1 MEFGMLT
8 LLGKTV
14 TLMESM
20 GFLWLLH
27 TGFELGLWEELQDD
41 KSIEEILKFHPDWN
55 SLLMEHWLEQARIQ
69 GLIVRNNGKYRVNRV
84 GKAINLYRNYG
95 LEALYKE
102 FVLYWGPTF
111 SQLPQL
117 ITREAARP
125 NMESE
130 MENELISRASRA
142 SEVFVWPLLKAKC
155 EKENWQRILDV
166 GCGEGFFLKKFM
178 QEFPRIKGLGIDI
191 NPAVVERAQAQA
203 NPYSER
209 LKIELGDI
217 LDCPDPL
224 EKYDCCLLNNN
235 IYYFP
240 REQRVEILARIKTWL
255 VPGGRIGILTA
266 LRGEA
271 SSVPFIQTHIPQ
283 NLMSFF
289 LACHDGFDG
298 LPYESE
304 ITKLLEDAG
313 FFDIDVVALPFK
325 VSHYFFARN
334 SPEGNSF

>member
-20 GFLWLLH
+20 GFLWLLY
-27 TGFELGLWEELQDD
+27 TGFELGFWEELQED
-41 KSIEEILKFHPDWN
+41 KSLEELLKLHQGWN
-55 SLLMEHWLEQARIQ
+55 TQLVEHWLEQARIQ
-69 GLIVRNNGKYRVNRV
+69 GLIVCNNGKYRLNRV
-84 GKAINLYRNYG
+84 GKAINLYRNFG
-95 LEALYKE
+95 LEAMYKE

-117 ITREAARP
+117 ITGEAVRP
-125 NMESE
+125 DMGSE

-155 EKENWQRILDV
+155 EKENWLRILDV
-166 GCGEGFFLKKFM
+166 GCGEGFFLNKFM
-178 QEFPRIKGLGIDI
+178 QEFPKTEGVGIDI

-203 NPYSER
+203 NLYSER

-224 EKYDCCLLNNN
+224 KKYDCCLLNNN
-235 IYYFP
+235 IYYFST
-240 REQRVEILARIKTWL
+240 EQRVGILERIKKWL
-255 VPGGRIGILTA
+255 VPGGRLGILTA

-289 LACHDGFDG
+289 LACHDGFEG
-298 LPYESE
+298 LPYEANM
-304 ITKLLEDAG
+304 TKLLEDAG
-313 FFDIDVVALPFK
+313 FIDIDVVALPFK

-334 SPEGNSF
+334 PLE